1 MTLSDAADTRGQFM
15 EAARRLFAERGFY
28 GTSIAAVAEEL
39 GLTKQALL
47 HHFGTKE
54 RLYGEVLEEISA
66 RVMETL
72 EASRS
77 ATRSPEDQMAE
88 FCAQFCDYV
97 IENKLDTQLLMR
109 ELLDNRRRADAAA
122 NWYLK
127 PFLDDL
133 VALARKTE
141 RWRASSSAE
150 ALAGV
155 YQVLGAI
162 NYFAVSEPTLTRMYG
177 QAEYA
182 RTSKAF
188 PLEAKRLVAS
198 LLNVST

>member
-1 MTLSDAADTRGQFM
+1 MTSSDAADTRDQFM

-28 GTSIAAVAEEL
+28 GTSIAAIAEEL

-54 RLYGEVLEEISA
+54 KLYGDVLEQISA

-77 ATRSPEDQMAE
+77 AAQSPDDQMAE
-88 FCAQFCDYV
+88 FCTQFCDYV

-109 ELLDNRRRADAAA
+109 ELLDNRRRAEAAA

-133 VALARKTE
+133 VALARKTK
-141 RWRASSSAE
+141 RWRASSNAE

-155 YQVLGAI
+155 YQFLGAI

-177 QAEYA
+177 QTEYA
-182 RTSKAF
+182 RVSKSF
-188 PLEAKRLVAS
+188 PSEARRLVAN
-198 LLNVST
+198 LLGTST

>member
-1 MTLSDAADTRGQFM
+1 MRLADAADTRGQFI
-15 EAARRLFAERGFY
+15 EAARQLFAERGFY
-28 GTSIAAVAEEL
+28 GTSIASIAEEL

-54 RLYGEVLEEISA
+54 KLYGDVLEEISA

-72 EASRS
+72 RASRS
-77 ATRSPEDQMAE
+77 AAQSPEDQMAE

-141 RWRASSSAE
+141 RWRGSSNAE

-155 YQVLGAI
+155 YQILGAI

-177 QAEYA
+177 KGEYA
-182 RTSKAF
+182 KVSTSF
-188 PLEAKRLVAS
+188 PAELKRLIAS
-198 LLNVST
+198 LLSR

>member
-1 MTLSDAADTRGQFM
+1 MTSPEAADTRGQFI

-28 GTSIAAVAEEL
+28 GTSIAAVADEL

-54 RLYGEVLEEISA
+54 KLYGDVLERISA
-66 RVMETL
+66 SLMETL
-72 EASRS
+72 KASRS
-77 ATRSPEDQMAE
+77 AARSPEDQMAA
-88 FCAQFCDYV
+88 FCAQFCDHV

-109 ELLDNRRRADAAA
+109 ELLDNRRRAEAAT

-141 RWRASSSAE
+141 RWRASSKAE

-155 YQVLGAI
+155 YQILGAI

-177 QAEYA
+177 KGEYA
-182 RTSKAF
+182 EMGKSF
-188 PLEAKRLVAS
+188 PAELKRLIES
-198 LLNVST
+198 LLS